1 MKKPL
6 VTWADLPV
14 LFLSAAKPNPLYKN
28 LSKIQKLLC
37 CEDIA
42 EINLNVLTTIL
53 AASGEVSVTQG
64 KTWERPIYEW

>member
-37 CEDIA
+37 SEDIA
-42 EINLNVLTTIL
+42 EIN
-53 AASGEVSVTQG
+53 
-64 KTWERPIYEW
+64 